1 MKNSIKRRIK
11 ELKKE
16 IQKLELIRPGKITK
30 QIRGLKEE
38 RYHYNYL
45 SYTFQNKGYTEY
57 IKEKYVERII
67 GETDDF
73 KKFKDLS
80 DEWIEL
86 SIKLSKLEMKS

>member
-16 IQKLELIRPGKITK
+16 IQKLEIIRPGKITK

-38 RYHYNYL
+38 RYHYNYF

-57 IKEKYVERII
+57 IKEKYAERII